1 MGSNVSRSTSTTDS
15 TTAPTGFTSSSSPS
29 NNVVDLYGGTKEL
42 KDDIST
48 LIVRLRGVSDEKDRA
63 IPTRNGGDHRTVR
76 EEVHSTANAR
86 VGHIERGGTHLC
98 LQHIPQQ
105 ATWDCGIACLQ
116 MILTHVAASAPFSS
130 LSIPPSRDALLAR
143 VGTRSIWT
151 IDLLYLLKPYL
162 TGSQRA
168 VFLVTASPGVC
179 VRHATL
185 SYYTKAGQF
194 GVDRKRVLRLFRAAL
209 GNGLRVYEGRLS
221 WEDLRDLVCTG
232 RVLLVLLVNQRLLP
246 SSSSL
251 PSAPSSLPSS
261 PPPGATS
268 VTPKPLTTEA
278 SSSSSI
284 PIFSSD
290 ERQSQHE
297 QGPHSETGA
306 SSSSMDSP
314 SCNALNADPPSSFLP
329 SLPPALPP
337 PSSSSAAYCGHYI
350 LITGYRP
357 ASPPPCLPSSP
368 PSSPST
374 TSGAGFFLYKDPA
387 KAPLSPGE
395 QEGKRGGTEQ
405 ECRDHLIEVSALEK
419 ARRAEGTDEDILV
432 VEV

>member
-1 MGSNVSRSTSTTDS
+1 
-15 TTAPTGFTSSSSPS
+15 
-29 NNVVDLYGGTKEL
+29 
-42 KDDIST
+42 
-48 LIVRLRGVSDEKDRA
+48 
-63 IPTRNGGDHRTVR
+63 
-76 EEVHSTANAR
+76 
-86 VGHIERGGTHLC
+86 
-98 LQHIPQQ
+98 
-105 ATWDCGIACLQ
+105 
-116 MILTHVAASAPFSS
+116 
-130 LSIPPSRDALLAR
+130 
-143 VGTRSIWT
+143 
-151 IDLLYLLKPYL
+151 
-162 TGSQRA
+162 
-168 VFLVTASPGVC
+168 
-179 VRHATL
+179 
-185 SYYTKAGQF
+185 
-194 GVDRKRVLRLFRAAL
+194 
-209 GNGLRVYEGRLS
+209 
-221 WEDLRDLVCTG
+221 
-232 RVLLVLLVNQRLLP
+232 
-246 SSSSL
+246 
-251 PSAPSSLPSS
+251 
-261 PPPGATS
+261 